1 MPIGYLSRI
10 SHTFIYELN
19 PFRPREE
26 SDWIVRSPCFLPSL
40 NASEV
45 STLSLLKPVHLLG
58 RELGAYHLCGC
69 LFACRG
75 LCAYTY
81 RRTCALKTPVV
92 RLTGGPI

>member
-19 PFRPREE
+19 PFRPLEE

-58 RELGAYHLCGC
+58 REAYHLYVDVY
-69 LFACRG
+69 LHSEAFVHIHIDIR
-75 LCAYTY
+75 
-81 RRTCALKTPVV
+81 AL
-92 RLTGGPI
+92 